1 MPDMAGEAIVEE
13 VEHPQTFHIV
23 RSLLRKSAA
32 LLLLLDAAELARGER
47 GPDFAAMKI
56 LSCLKELE
64 IHGRAGRTSR
74 RPVAL
79 VFTKVDQVEG
89 CRENPEEFARTYAVG
104 TWQRCRQEFR
114 DHAFFSASVAGCCTW
129 LVVRGEGRR
138 RAALRVEPH
147 GIIEPFEW
155 VLEKLHPAGRL

>member
-1 MPDMAGEAIVEE
+1 M
-13 VEHPQTFHIV
+13 
-23 RSLLRKSAA
+23 
-32 LLLLLDAAELARGER
+32 
-47 GPDFAAMKI
+47 
-56 LSCLKELE
+56 
-64 IHGRAGRTSR
+64 GRISR

-114 DHAFFSASVAGCCTW
+114 DYAFFAASVVGCCTW
-129 LVVRGEGRR
+129 LEVRGEGRR
-138 RAALRVEPH
+138 RTPLRVEPH

-155 VLEKLHPAGRL
+155 ILEKLHPAGRR